1 MTDDELDRALSRP
14 RDLPHET
21 LYKRRS
27 AGVETPSDDAM
38 LAASDYFDV
47 AEPLDD
53 TTVDIFYLVDRLEEL
68 VSIGKRVPF
77 SGKVMVE
84 ENDFLA
90 LVDQLRIAV
99 PNEIKQAQRVI
110 RERQTIIAES
120 HEEAARILDAARSR
134 AEYFV
139 SQEGILNEARLQ
151 GEKMLQ
157 DAQDRRNRVLGEIDV
172 YALEQF
178 DKVEAAMRDGLRL
191 IEDALSDSA
200 GLMDEAR
207 RSVGQ

>member
-1 MTDDELDRALSRP
+1 MTDEFDQPLARP
-14 RDLPHET
+14 RETTRDT

-27 AGVETPSDDAM
+27 AGVEPVNDEAG
-38 LAASDYFDV
+38 LAGGDYFDM
-47 AEPLDD
+47 AEPVDD
-53 TTVDIFYLVDRLEEL
+53 TSVDIFYLVDRLEEL

-110 RERQTIIAES
+110 RERQSIIADS
-120 HEEAARILDAARSR
+120 HEEAARILDAARKR

-157 DAQDRRNRVLGEIDV
+157 DAQDRRSRVLGEIDV

-178 DKVEAAMRDGLRL
+178 DRVEAAMRDGLRM
-191 IEDALSDSA
+191 IEDALADAASM
-200 GLMDEAR
+200 MDDAK